1 MPKKQIYPVNPDRSK
16 PWNDLPLLPIDER
29 LYKKVEIYEQ
39 LGKAKEALALLAGR
53 SIAIPNPTLLVNSI
67 TLQEAK
73 DSSAIENIFTTDD
86 ELYKAFSEEKEDER
100 ISGPTKEVL
109 HYREALWGGHNYLK
123 QANKFDL
130 DYFVRLYQQIK
141 QTNDEI
147 RPPVARIYIRQ
158 GGSGP
163 NAGKPVYTP
172 PRGKGIVKEKLENLV
187 TFLNDNT
194 LAPNEPLLKMA
205 IAHFQFEA
213 IHPFRDGNGRAG
225 RIMNIHF
232 VTQKGLLEY
241 PILYLSR
248 YIIENKDEYYEV
260 LAGVS
265 QRGDWESWL
274 IYMLRAVESTS
285 RLTYQKVNE
294 ILSAQK
300 DILEVIES
308 DTDIR
313 RPDHLVEAIFYQPY
327 TKVNHLVERGIY
339 AENTARKYLNKLVDL
354 QILER
359 KGIQGRHYYLNLELE
374 RILSW

>member
-1 MPKKQIYPVNPDRSK
+1 MPEEQLYTVNPDRSK
-16 PWNDLPLLPIDER
+16 PWNGLPVLPIDER

-39 LGKAKEALALLAGR
+39 LGRAKEALALLAGR
-53 SIAIPNPTLLVNSI
+53 SIAIPNPSLLVNSI

-109 HYREALWGGHNYLK
+109 HYREALWEGYSYLK
-123 QANKFDL
+123 KAGKFNIK
-130 DYFVRLYQQIK
+130 YFIRLYQQIK
-141 QTNDEI
+141 QTNDEL
-147 RPPVARIYIRQ
+147 RPPIARIYIRQ

-172 PRGKGIVKEKLENLV
+172 PRGKGIVEDKLQNLI
-187 TFLNDNT
+187 TFLNDDT
-194 LAPNEPLLKMA
+194 LTPREPLLKMA

-232 VTQKGLLEY
+232 VTQSGLLEY
-241 PILYLSR
+241 PILYLSH
-248 YIIENKDEYYEV
+248 YIIENKEEYYEV

-265 QRGDWESWL
+265 QRGDWENWL

-294 ILSAQK
+294 ILTAQK
-300 DILEVIES
+300 DILDAIES

-313 RPDHLVEAIFYQPY
+313 RPDHLVDAIFFQPY

>member
-1 MPKKQIYPVNPDRSK
+1 MSDKLPYSVNPDRTI
-16 PWNDLPLLPIDER
+16 PWNGLPLLPIDER

-39 LGKAKEALALLAGR
+39 LGRAKEALALLAGR
-53 SIAIPNPTLLVNSI
+53 SIAIPNPSLLVNSI

-73 DSSAIENIFTTDD
+73 DSSAIENVFTTDD

-100 ISGPTKEVL
+100 VSGATKEVL
-109 HYREALWGGHNYLK
+109 RYREALWEGYAYLK
-123 QANKFDL
+123 QTGKFDIG
-130 DYFVRLYQQIK
+130 YFVRLYQQIK

-172 PRGKGIVKEKLENLV
+172 PRGKGIIRQKLENLIA
-187 TFLNDNT
+187 FLNDEIT
-194 LAPNEPLLKMA
+194 TPGEPLLKMA

-232 VTQKGLLEY
+232 ITKSGLLEY
-241 PILYLSR
+241 PVLYLSR
-248 YIIENKDEYYEV
+248 YIIEHKDEYYDV

-265 QRGDWESWL
+265 QRGDWENWL
-274 IYMLRAVESTS
+274 MYMLRAVESTS

-294 ILSAQK
+294 ILDAQK
-300 DILEVIES
+300 DILEVVES
-308 DTDIR
+308 DTDVR
-313 RPDHLVEAIFYQPY
+313 RPDRLVEAIFFQPY
-327 TKVNHLVERGIY
+327 TKVSHLVERGIY
-339 AENTARKYLNKLVDL
+339 AENTARKYLNKLDDL

-359 KGIQGRHYYLNLELE
+359 KEIQGHHYYLNLELE

>member
-1 MPKKQIYPVNPDRSK
+1 
-16 PWNDLPLLPIDER
+16 LPIDER

-73 DSSAIENIFTTDD
+73 DSSAIENIFITDD
-86 ELYKAFSEEKEDER
+86 ELYKAFSEEKGDER

-109 HYREALWGGHNYLK
+109 RYREALWEGYNYLK

-130 DYFVRLYQQIK
+130 NYFVRLYQQIK

-147 RPPVARIYIRQ
+147 RPPVARTYIRQ

-194 LAPNEPLLKMA
+194 LAPDEPLLKMA

-232 VTQKGLLEY
+232 VTKEGLLEY

-248 YIIENKDEYYEV
+248 YIIENKEEYYEV

-274 IYMLRAVESTS
+274 TYMLRAVESTS